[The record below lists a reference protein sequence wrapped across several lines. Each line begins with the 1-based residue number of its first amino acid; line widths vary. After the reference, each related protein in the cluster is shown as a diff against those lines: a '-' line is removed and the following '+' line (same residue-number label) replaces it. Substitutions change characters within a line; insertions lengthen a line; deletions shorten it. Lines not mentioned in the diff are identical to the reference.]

1 MNNVTTIVKIYM
13 ICGML
18 FETDSGSLSI
28 KMIYISKKVDLKK
41 KIYTHIPYFINDTA

>member
-1 MNNVTTIVKIYM
+1 MLPLVTIYM

-41 KIYTHIPYFINDTA
+41 KIYTPYYINDTAYL